1 MPEYIFNFN
10 EYKKKIK
17 KSTNFNWVF
26 TIVFIIFLLGLN
38 VFFKTNFTP
47 NYNFYFVEID
57 CVKSFS
63 KANKI
68 ANELCI
74 KNGAG
79 FIYFDNNYH
88 VLAGF
93 YKDETS
99 AKTVA
104 ENIANEFKNA
114 KIFSIS
120 VSKSATK
127 NAKFNKGKN
136 QIDSLISTLFEIENS
151 LYETSILVETENT
164 NFKTINT
171 KLITLYDKY
180 LKVFDDFK
188 SAFAENNSAYNI
200 LKKAKTIQTSLFDL
214 TQTAQ
219 HELAQKLRYET
230 VNIAVNH
237 SMILNELA

>member
-47 NYNFYFVEID
+47 NYDFYFVEID

-79 FIYFDNNYH
+79 YIYFDNNYH

-93 YKDETS
+93 YKDEAS

-104 ENIANEFKNA
+104 ENISNEFQNA

-127 NAKFNKGKN
+127 NAKFNKAKN
-136 QIDSLISTLFEIENS
+136 QINSLLSTLFEIENS
-151 LYETSILVETENT
+151 LYETSILIETENT

-180 LKVFDDFK
+180 FNVFDDLK
-188 SAFAENNSAYNI
+188 SSFAEDNSAYNI
-200 LKKAKTIQTSLFDL
+200 LKKAKTIQTSLLNL
-214 TQTAQ
+214 TQIDQ
-219 HELAQKLRYET
+219 QELAQKLRYET

-237 SMILNELA
+237 TMILNELA